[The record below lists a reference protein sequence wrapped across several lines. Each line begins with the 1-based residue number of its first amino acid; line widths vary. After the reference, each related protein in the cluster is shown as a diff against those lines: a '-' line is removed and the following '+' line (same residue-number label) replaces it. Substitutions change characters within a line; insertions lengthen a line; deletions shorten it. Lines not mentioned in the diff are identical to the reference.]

1 MVVLRKYSLLNVTN
15 QFDNQICEVMMVK
28 NYTAVQ
34 NDVNLNVSSVGFN
47 RKESND
53 EKDNKTENV
62 HSIFCCGAKNLGQY
76 GGFARWG
83 LTPPWATKH
92 KL

>member
-1 MVVLRKYSLLNVTN
+1 
-15 QFDNQICEVMMVK
+15 MVK

-34 NDVNLNVSSVGFN
+34 NNVNLSAFSEVFN

-53 EKDNKTENV
+53 EIEDKTESV